1 MINIFPLGEIPKNV
15 GEMSRKMLAWCV
27 RPDREGDPETAMKVE
42 EVDVPAVGPNEA
54 LVLVMGAGVNF
65 NGVWAARGKPVSVF
79 RMHGEPIHIAG
90 SDESGRVC
98 KVGDHVKRGQVGYGE
113 GISCH

>member
-15 GEMSRKMLAWCV
+15 GEMSREMLAWCV

-54 LVLVMGAGVNF
+54 LVLVMGAGGNF
-65 NGVWAARGKPVSVF
+65 SGVWAARGKPVSVS
-79 RMHGEPIHIAG
+79 RTHGEPIQTAG
-90 SDESGRVC
+90 SDAAGGVW
-98 KVGDHVKRGQVGYGE
+98 KGGD
-113 GISCH
+113 